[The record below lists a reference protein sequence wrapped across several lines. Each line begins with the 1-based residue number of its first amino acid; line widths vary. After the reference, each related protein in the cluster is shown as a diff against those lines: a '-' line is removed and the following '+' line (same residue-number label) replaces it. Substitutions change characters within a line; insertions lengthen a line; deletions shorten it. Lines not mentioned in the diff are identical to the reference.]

1 MMAKLNLQSIRTDFE
16 QQDNRIYFNAGL
28 VGFPAKS
35 VWEKTQAFYR
45 QLHYASETDYFRI
58 FDELNAL
65 WDATAPAFIHCDAS
79 EITGVPNTTMG
90 MNYITQSLPWQP
102 GDNVVI
108 NELEFMSQNIAF
120 FHFHKKFGFEVRV
133 AKRSGYEVPAENIIE
148 LIDERTRLVALSH
161 VSFATGYRHD
171 VATIAEAAHKKGALV
186 ALDAIQAL
194 GPLHVN
200 VQQLDVDFLTGGSS
214 KWMMSL
220 PGWGVLYVRKSII
233 EQLTRPV
240 AGFLGLE
247 NPEQAIHDWC
257 EGLDFVK
264 NYPITRNRIDKFRVS
279 TENILAKIALAYSM
293 QNFMALGRDAIEA
306 HILDLSGYLIEALKA
321 RGQLVRT
328 SSLAARRAGIVSFEP
343 KKVIPD
349 FQQKLEKE
357 NIYLSRRG
365 GGIRVSLHV
374 YNTRQEVDRLVDVV
388 EKLCK

>member
-1 MMAKLNLQSIRTDFE
+1 M
-16 QQDNRIYFNAGL
+16 
-28 VGFPAKS
+28 
-35 VWEKTQAFYR
+35 
-45 QLHYASETDYFRI
+45 
-58 FDELNAL
+58 
-65 WDATAPAFIHCDAS
+65 
-79 EITGVPNTTMG
+79 
-90 MNYITQSLPWQP
+90 
-102 GDNVVI
+102 
-108 NELEFMSQNIAF
+108 
-120 FHFHKKFGFEVRV
+120 

-161 VSFATGYRHD
+161 VSFATGYRHE

-233 EQLTRPV
+233 EQLSRPV

-247 NPEQAIHDWC
+247 HPEQAIHDWC